1 MRSVSAF
8 SSFFRIPQAVNV
20 FAGRNRRNT
29 AVRTRCHK
37 LSYGFCSAI
46 PRCKNLRSG
55 SLAVLAR
62 TDKTALIKLH
72 KLRKHTQQIFMVLG
86 IVKASH
92 MSDHIT
98 FFYAKFPADF
108 FAYQKLPFL
117 TRFAIFNNDS
127 GKLAFPDEARNG
139 AVQNRL
145 NVCAGSKSV
154 RNMFFGTKFAAAV
167 NQINLAAN
175 L

>member
-8 SSFFRIPQAVNV
+8 RSFFCILHTVNV
-20 FAGRNRRNT
+20 FAGRNRRNA
-29 AVRTRCHK
+29 AVRARCHK
-37 LSYGFCSAI
+37 LSYGFVLQPPAAKISGLEVLQSSPERIKPLSSSFTSSA
-46 PRCKNLRSG
+46 NT
-55 SLAVLAR
+55 AVVR
-62 TDKTALIKLH
+62 
-72 KLRKHTQQIFMVLG
+72 RKPNG
-86 IVKASH
+86 NECA
-92 MSDHIT
+92 
-98 FFYAKFPADF
+98 ADR
-108 FAYQKLPFL
+108 KLPFL
-117 TRFAIFNNDS
+117 TRFTIFNNDS

>member
-1 MRSVSAF
+1 MLNIMQMFLRRRAEDKSKRSLLSFFKTVFNSAF
-8 SSFFRIPQAVNV
+8 GHF
-20 FAGRNRRNT
+20 GRD
-29 AVRTRCHK
+29 ALCAEFLISCIEK
-37 LSYGFCSAI
+37 D
-46 PRCKNLRSG
+46 
-55 SLAVLAR
+55 VL
-62 TDKTALIKLH
+62 L
-72 KLRKHTQQIFMVLG
+72 
-86 IVKASH
+86 
-92 MSDHIT
+92 
-98 FFYAKFPADF
+98 
-108 FAYQKLPFL
+108 
-117 TRFAIFNNDS
+117 NDS

>member
-8 SSFFRIPQAVNV
+8 RSFFCILHTVNV
-20 FAGRNRRNT
+20 FAGRNRRNA
-29 AVRTRCHK
+29 AVRARCHK

-46 PRCKNLRSG
+46 PCCKNLRSG

-72 KLRKHTQQIFMVLG
+72 KLRKHAVVRRKPNG
-86 IVKASH
+86 NECA
-92 MSDHIT
+92 
-98 FFYAKFPADF
+98 ADR
-108 FAYQKLPFL
+108 KLPFL
-117 TRFAIFNNDS
+117 TRFTIFNNDS

-154 RNMFFGTKFAAAV
+154 RNMFFGTEFAGGGESE
-167 NQINLAAN
+167 
-175 L
+175 

>member
-8 SSFFRIPQAVNV
+8 GDFFRIPYAVNV

-46 PRCKNLRSG
+46 TRRKNLRSG

-72 KLRKHTQQIFMVLG
+72 KLRKHTVVRRKPNG
-86 IVKASH
+86 YECA
-92 MSDHIT
+92 
-98 FFYAKFPADF
+98 ADR
-108 FAYQKLPFL
+108 KLPFL

>member
-29 AVRTRCHK
+29 AVRARCHK

-72 KLRKHTQQIFMVLG
+72 KLRKHTVVRRKSNG
-86 IVKASH
+86 YECA
-92 MSDHIT
+92 
-98 FFYAKFPADF
+98 ADR
-108 FAYQKLPFL
+108 KLPFL
-117 TRFAIFNNDS
+117 ARFAIFNNDS
-127 GKLAFPDEARNG
+127 GKLAFPNEARNG
-139 AVQNRL
+139 AVQNRHEIR
-145 NVCAGSKSV
+145 CGGESDKPCCKSLKDISHPE
-154 RNMFFGTKFAAAV
+154 RLCF
-167 NQINLAAN
+167 LRR
-175 L
+175 

>member
-8 SSFFRIPQAVNV
+8 RSFFCILHTVNV

-29 AVRTRCHK
+29 AVRARCHK

-72 KLRKHTQQIFMVLG
+72 KLRKHTVVRRKPNG
-86 IVKASH
+86 YECA
-92 MSDHIT
+92 
-98 FFYAKFPADF
+98 ADR
-108 FAYQKLPFL
+108 KLPFL

-127 GKLAFPDEARNG
+127 GKLADAACG
-139 AVQNRL
+139 GL
-145 NVCAGSKSV
+145 N
-154 RNMFFGTKFAAAV
+154 F
-167 NQINLAAN
+167 
-175 L
+175 

>member
-8 SSFFRIPQAVNV
+8 RSFFCILHTVNV

-29 AVRTRCHK
+29 AVRARCHK

-72 KLRKHTQQIFMVLG
+72 KLRKHTVVRRKPNG
-86 IVKASH
+86 NECA
-92 MSDHIT
+92 
-98 FFYAKFPADF
+98 ADR
-108 FAYQKLPFL
+108 KLPFL

-127 GKLAFPDEARNG
+127 GKFAFPDEARNG